1 MAKKI
6 DYSEP
11 TDYIPKDIRK
21 KLGLG
26 EFAKTEKPN
35 EDDKK
40 KRENEELK
48 HSKQICFAL
57 FDTVERKRKNV
68 KYIITPNETAE
79 HGIKLALSYEEG
91 DSKK

>member
-11 TDYIPKDIRK
+11 TDYIPKDVRK

-26 EFAKTEKPN
+26 EFAKEEKPN

-40 KRENEELK
+40 KKENEEL
-48 HSKQICFAL
+48 
-57 FDTVERKRKNV
+57 RKIFKG
-68 KYIITPNETAE
+68 K
-79 HGIKLALSYEEG
+79 
-91 DSKK
+91 